1 MKEIKFHEWL
11 KSRLD
16 KRGWSQT
23 VLSERSGIAQST
35 ISTWLSDQGKKP
47 NVKGY
52 VAIAKALD
60 VPLETVL
67 AVAGEV
73 EAASSEVAEEAEM
86 VGILRGLNADERGIV
101 LRMLRGLRRGR

>member
-1 MKEIKFHEWL
+1 MKEIKFHNWL
-11 KSRLD
+11 KSQLD
-16 KRGWSQT
+16 RRGWSQT

-52 VAIAKALD
+52 VAIAQALD
-60 VPLETVL
+60 TSLERVL

-73 EAASSEVAEEAEM
+73 ESPPPEVADETEM
-86 VGILRGLNADERGIV
+86 VGILRELGEEERGIV
-101 LRMLRGLRRGR
+101 LRLLRGLRHGR

>member
-1 MKEIKFHEWL
+1 MEKIKFCEWL
-11 KSRLD
+11 NSQLD
-16 KRGWSQT
+16 RRGWSQT

-35 ISTWLSDQGKKP
+35 ISTWLSNQGKP

-60 VPLETVL
+60 TPLERVL

-73 EAASSEVAEEAEM
+73 ESPPPEVAEEAEM
-86 VGILRGLNADERGIV
+86 VGILRKLDEEERGIV
-101 LRMLRGLRRGR
+101 LRMMRGLRRRGR